1 MESFSI
7 YRQYKQ
13 PIQAMFESYVLFRED
28 CLKIVVFHLWSVLH
42 FFLWFFAVVT
52 LAFVFSTSK
61 RLVSFRDDNNTRGE
75 GNVNDNKVKDKNAG

>member
-1 MESFSI
+1 
-7 YRQYKQ
+7 
-13 PIQAMFESYVLFRED
+13 MFESYVLFRED
-28 CLKIVVFHLWSVLH
+28 CLKIVVFHSWSVLH

-75 GNVNDNKVKDKNAG
+75 CNVNGK